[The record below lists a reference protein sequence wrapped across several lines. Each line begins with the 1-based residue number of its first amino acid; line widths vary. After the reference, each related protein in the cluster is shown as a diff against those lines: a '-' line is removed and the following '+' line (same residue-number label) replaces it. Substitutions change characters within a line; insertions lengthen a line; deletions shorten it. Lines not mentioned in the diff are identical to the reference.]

1 MINITINKL
10 QVTNELLKSAFE
22 QFGAVERA
30 VVICD
35 SKGRSTCKGTVDFA
49 RKSSALKA
57 VTQCNV
63 SCSNG
68 LKIWLY

>member
-1 MINITINKL
+1 MKI
-10 QVTNELLKSAFE
+10 AFE
-22 QFGAVERA
+22 QFGTVERA

-57 VTQCNV
+57 VTQCSV
-63 SCSNG
+63 SCINGIKIINKKNFLNKFSN
-68 LKIWLY
+68 LLSLL